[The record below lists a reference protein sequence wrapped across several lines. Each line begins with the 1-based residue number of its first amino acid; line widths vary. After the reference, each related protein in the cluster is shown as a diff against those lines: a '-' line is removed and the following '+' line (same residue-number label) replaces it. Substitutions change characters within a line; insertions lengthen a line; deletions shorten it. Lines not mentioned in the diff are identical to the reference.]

1 MSERLIVTNGDSTA
15 EALRAAGM
23 AAEILPWRDML
34 HDGPVPQGL
43 SLEALSEVRARYLAE
58 AFAIGHA
65 EVGSEFAAR
74 DATIRNHAKFDR
86 IELWF
91 EHDLYD
97 QLQLIQVLDV
107 LSGLGRS
114 HGLFLLQADD
124 YLGAMSPSA
133 LRAFDGAAQPVT
145 PKQVESARS
154 AWSAFTGATPQAL
167 AAVAAAKPA
176 TLPFLPAALHRLIA
190 ELPDVRSGLSLTEER
205 ILSTL
210 SDGACAVGPAFKATV
225 DQEDAC
231 FLGDTPFFRRLD
243 ALTFCPTPLIS
254 GLPFPSQRC
263 AQGPSHPDYRAFTQS
278 TITLTEAGRAA
289 LAGRFDHA
297 RENGVDRWLGGTHLT
312 PQNLWRRKHDGGIVA
327 PTLQ

>member
-114 HGLFLLQADD
+114 HGLF
-124 YLGAMSPSA
+124 
-133 LRAFDGAAQPVT
+133 
-145 PKQVESARS
+145 
-154 AWSAFTGATPQAL
+154 
-167 AAVAAAKPA
+167 
-176 TLPFLPAALHRLIA
+176 FLPAALHRLIA

-312 PQNLWRRKHDGGIVA
+312 PQNLWRRKHDGVVVA
-327 PTLQ
+327 PPVQ

>member
-15 EALRAAGM
+15 EALRVAGM

-43 SLEALSEVRARYLAE
+43 SLEALSEVRGRYLAE

-65 EVGSEFAAR
+65 EVGREFAAR

-91 EHDLYD
+91 EPDLYD
-97 QLQLIQVLDV
+97 QLQLIQILDV
-107 LSGLGRS
+107 LSGLGRT

-124 YLGAMSPSA
+124 YLGAMSGAA
-133 LRAFDGAAQPVT
+133 LRALDGSAQSVT
-145 PKQVESARS
+145 GQQVEAARR
-154 AWSAFTGATPQAL
+154 AWSAFTASTPQAL
-167 AAVAAAKPA
+167 ASVAGEEQAP
-176 TLPFLPAALHRLIA
+176 LPFLPAALNRLIA
-190 ELPDVRSGLSLTEER
+190 ELPDLQSGLSLTEER

-210 SDGACAVGPAFKATV
+210 SDGALAVGPAFKATV

-243 ALTFCPTPLIS
+243 GLTFCPTPLIA

-263 AQGPSHPDYRAFTQS
+263 GQGPGHPDYRAFAQS
-278 TITLTEAGRAA
+278 TISLTEAGR
-289 LAGRFDHA
+289 
-297 RENGVDRWLGGTHLT
+297 
-312 PQNLWRRKHDGGIVA
+312 
-327 PTLQ
+327 